1 MDEDL
6 KDAIA
11 TGVTAALQKA
21 AGGKGLKDAEL
32 LAKVDECESVAQ
44 LRAVLGQMKRDG
56 KVTQNTTTGRW
67 ALTITGA
74 TGQAPGKLETPASE
88 TNQPRAEAKEPIGE
102 TKRAP
107 CAAAIIAA
115 LTELPQGLRIA
126 EMEQHPLLKGKFN
139 KALIAYHTRV
149 LVDAGMVLKAA
160 NRLDPYTLAG
170 SAPIAPR
177 AAAADKAPRKK
188 KAARGAQPKTA
199 RLTAAA
205 ERKAQASEPPAK
217 PAPTPHGGIS
227 ITMRC
232 PAGDLTLSGTHTLVF
247 GFLDQLKALAA

>member
-6 KDAIA
+6 KEAIA

-32 LAKVDECESVAQ
+32 LGKVHECESAAQ
-44 LRAVLGQMKRDG
+44 LRVVLGQMKRDG
-56 KVTQNTTTGRW
+56 KVAQNTTTGRW
-67 ALTITGA
+67 ALTITGV
-74 TGQAPGKLETPASE
+74 TGQAPSELETPASE
-88 TNQPRAEAKEPIGE
+88 TNQPRTEAKEPSRE

-107 CAAAIIAA
+107 CATAIVAA
-115 LTELPQGLRIA
+115 LTEQPQGLRIA

-149 LVDAGMVLKAA
+149 LVDAGVVLKAA

-177 AAAADKAPRKK
+177 AAATDKAPRKK
-188 KAARGAQPKTA
+188 KAARQAPKTA

-205 ERKAQASEPPAK
+205 ERKAQASEPLAK
-217 PAPTPHGGIS
+217 PAPTPYGGIS

-232 PAGDLTLSGTHTLVF
+232 PAGDITLSGTHTLVF